1 MLGEQDAGMGRGGC
15 GATVV
20 VPDAVRRLGD
30 EALMPRARPLG
41 LILEEVIAS
50 DPDRPALIIDG
61 TVTSYA
67 QLGAAVGQCAA
78 ALRAAGVAP
87 GWRIPLVD
95 DTSVLSAAVLVG
107 ATHAGAAATLMNPR
121 LTTGELGVL
130 VEAAE
135 AAPIGVAGA
144 SSVAALR
151 GVEGM
156 TVLGGEDLLGHD
168 GAEELPSRVP
178 VRSDE
183 AVVLFTSGTTGTPKA
198 VALTHGLLGPKIAAF
213 APAVEPEP
221 TVALMCVP
229 FVHIGGMLGLL
240 VQLAKGNTTVVQT
253 RFDAGQWLALVARHG
268 VQTCFLVPTMLH
280 RILDHPDFASTDL
293 RSLTSLTYGAAPA
306 SPDLIRRAMASLPG
320 VELTNT
326 FGQTET
332 MGSITALGPGDHA
345 AERLASVGRPLP
357 GVDVQIVDPTTGD
370 PVPTGTVGELWVK
383 SEDSVVPSAQA
394 KDAGVPAGWFRTGD
408 MVSADDEGYLY
419 PSGRLTDT
427 INRGGEKFAPSEVEA
442 VVRTHPAVRDVAVV
456 GVPDPEMGNRVGC
469 AIVGREPITD
479 QALRDFC
486 RGRIANFKIPEM
498 VMLVEE
504 IPHNDFGKVDRKELR
519 ARFAARSALR

>member
-1 MLGEQDAGMGRGGC
+1 MDGAIAPHAVPPPVGG
-15 GATVV
+15 GT
-20 VPDAVRRLGD
+20 
-30 EALMPRARPLG
+30 LMASARPLG
-41 LILEEVIAS
+41 RILDEVIAS
-50 DPDRPALIIDG
+50 DPDRAALIIDG
-61 TVTSYA
+61 TVTTYA
-67 QLGAAVGQCAA
+67 QLGVAVGQCAA

-95 DTSVLSAAVLVG
+95 DTSVLSAAVLIG
-107 ATHAGAAATLMNPR
+107 ATHAGAAAALMNPR
-121 LTTGELGVL
+121 LTSGELSVL
-130 VEAAE
+130 MEAAGT
-135 AAPIGVAGA
+135 APIGVAGA
-144 SSVAALR
+144 GSVDALG
-151 GVEGM
+151 GVGGT
-156 TVLGGEDLLGHD
+156 TVLGADDLLGGQD
-168 GAEELPSRVP
+168 GTDPAEGDPAP
-178 VRSDE
+178 SDE

-213 APAVEPEP
+213 APLVEPEP
-221 TVALMCVP
+221 SVALMCVP

-280 RILDHPDFASTDL
+280 RILDHPDVATTDL
-293 RSLTSLTYGAAPA
+293 RSLTGLTYGAAPA
-306 SPDLIRRAMASLPG
+306 SPDLIRRAMAALPG

-357 GVDVQIVDPTTGD
+357 GVEVRIVDPASGD

-383 SEDSVVPSAQA
+383 SAGSVVPSAHTE
-394 KDAGVPAGWFRTGD
+394 DAAVPAGWFRTGD
-408 MVSADDEGYLY
+408 MVFADDEGYLY
-419 PSGRLTDT
+419 PSGRLSDT

-442 VVRTHPAVRDVAVV
+442 VVRTHPAVGDVAVV

-469 AIVGREPITD
+469 AIVGREPVTEE
-479 QALRDFC
+479 ALRDFC
-486 RGRIANFKIPEM
+486 RGRIANFKVPEM
-498 VMLVEE
+498 VMVVDE
-504 IPHNDFGKVDRKELR
+504 IPYNDFGKVDRKELR
-519 ARFAARSALR
+519 ARFAARWAHR